1 MRKSVIW
8 LLVGLM
14 VLTFTSLMVMQ
25 YTYIRTLTRTRAEQF
40 DESVRRALFQVVRNL
55 ELDET
60 ARYLEEE
67 LDEREARALSL
78 SPMGPLTTTTSK
90 KSSRL
95 LSIGGSP
102 SFSSVMEFQETTTLT
117 QTGPKVFI
125 SMSKGNTLYNTTA
138 KVQENLRERYLA
150 QKGLMEDVILRMLY
164 EANDR
169 PIEQR
174 IDFSKLEHYLMVE
187 LTNNGLGDIPFHFRV
202 TDRNNKEVYRCRDM
216 LGTPRKAYK
225 QALFPNDPG
234 VKTGTLYLTFP
245 RRKNQDIQNLKI
257 FVPSVLLSIVLLMVF
272 GFTIFII
279 FRQKK
284 LSDMKNDFVN
294 NMTHE
299 LKTPISTISLAAQM
313 LRDVDVGKTP
323 AMLKHI
329 SGVIVDET
337 KRLGFQ
343 VEKVLQ
349 VSLFERDNA
358 NLTFKEVDVNEML
371 ENVIATFKLKV
382 ENFDGIINKDLKALQ
397 SDITADEMHLTNVFF
412 NLMDNAVK
420 YRHPDRDLTLDVST
434 WNEKDMVVVCIRDN
448 GVGIHKEHLKK
459 VFDRFYRVPT
469 GNVHNVKGFGL
480 GLAYVK
486 KIVENHNGTIRAESG
501 FDNGTAFIIHLP
513 LIK

>member
-8 LLVGLM
+8 MLVGLM

-67 LDEREARALSL
+67 LDEREASAISL
-78 SPMGPLTTTTSK
+78 SQLGPLTTTTTK

-102 SFSSVMEFQETTTLT
+102 SFSSVMEFQESTTLT
-117 QTGPKVFI
+117 QTGPQVFI
-125 SMSKGNTLYNTTA
+125 SMSQGNTLYNTTA
-138 KVQENLRERYLA
+138 KVQETLRERYLA
-150 QKGLMEDVILRMLY
+150 QKGLMEDGILRILY

-245 RRKNQDIQNLKI
+245 RRKNQD
-257 FVPSVLLSIVLLMVF
+257 
-272 GFTIFII
+272 
-279 FRQKK
+279 
-284 LSDMKNDFVN
+284 
-294 NMTHE
+294 
-299 LKTPISTISLAAQM
+299 
-313 LRDVDVGKTP
+313 
-323 AMLKHI
+323 
-329 SGVIVDET
+329 
-337 KRLGFQ
+337 
-343 VEKVLQ
+343 
-349 VSLFERDNA
+349 
-358 NLTFKEVDVNEML
+358 
-371 ENVIATFKLKV
+371 
-382 ENFDGIINKDLKALQ
+382 
-397 SDITADEMHLTNVFF
+397 
-412 NLMDNAVK
+412 
-420 YRHPDRDLTLDVST
+420 
-434 WNEKDMVVVCIRDN
+434 
-448 GVGIHKEHLKK
+448 
-459 VFDRFYRVPT
+459 
-469 GNVHNVKGFGL
+469 
-480 GLAYVK
+480 
-486 KIVENHNGTIRAESG
+486 
-501 FDNGTAFIIHLP
+501 
-513 LIK
+513 